1 MKTIEVAEGF
11 KIEADEDDSGYQLVG
26 PGSEESGVT
35 DYGDTAEVEV
45 DGKTY
50 EVTVENRNSAL
61 TEEQQIYLCLDEVPK
76 VEEVEFEEEGDED
89 EEDLDADDGEGD
101 EEVVA

>member
-11 KIEADEDDSGYQLVG
+11 KIEAYEYDRGYQLVG
-26 PGSEESGVT
+26 PGEEESGVT
-35 DYGDTAEVEV
+35 DYGETAVVVV

-50 EVTVENRNSAL
+50 EVTVESQESAL
-61 TEEQQIYLCLDEVPK
+61 TEEQVIYLCLDEVPK
-76 VEEVEFEEEGDED
+76 VEEIEFEDED
-89 EEDLDADDGEGD
+89 EDEDDGDEEDGGEGD